1 MNVSK
6 NPNLAPCII
15 NEGTIYHKKDMLR
28 ALETFEGLDYHYIVD
43 GKTVASGSGDLI
55 KVFASKN
62 SATMIVNDSVFINVL
77 SFSYLNFKRLDDS
90 MTEVELIAESRSLKL
105 ISIDKE
111 SSSDR
116 ITKEIQP
123 TIGQFADE
131 ETFALLEENEAEDE
145 D

>member
-1 MNVSK
+1 MNTSK

-28 ALETFEGLDYHYIVD
+28 ALETFESLDYHYIVD
-43 GKTVASGSGDLI
+43 GKSVASGCGELI

-77 SFSYLNFKRLDDS
+77 SFSYLNFKQLDNRR
-90 MTEVELIAESRSLKL
+90 TELELIAESRSLKL
-105 ISIDKE
+105 TSSINE
-111 SSSDR
+111 NPMR
-116 ITKEIQP
+116 QIAGETQP
-123 TIGQFADE
+123 TINQFADE
-131 ETFALLEENEAEDE
+131 ETFALLEESETEDE